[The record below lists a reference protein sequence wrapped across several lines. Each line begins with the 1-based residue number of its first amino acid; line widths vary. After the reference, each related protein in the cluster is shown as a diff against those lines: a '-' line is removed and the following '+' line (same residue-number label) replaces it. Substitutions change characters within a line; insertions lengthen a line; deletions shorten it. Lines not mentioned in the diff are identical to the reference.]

1 MRVLELASGLAGAYC
16 GKLLADAGADVVK
29 GEPADGDPLRGTAA
43 LFEFLNTS
51 KRSVVLDADGPRWDW
66 PDLVIAGNE
75 YERPTALG
83 RTAVAL
89 RSQRAELVVVTITPF
104 GCTGPWAEYPAN
116 EFTLQAW
123 CGSSGRRGEPAR
135 EPLSAGGRMGEYA
148 AGLTAAVGGL
158 AALLGARRFGP
169 GDHVDVSMLEAATT
183 IFNAYMTVQAEL
195 VGRAAMPAMAR
206 YAELPSVERAADGWV
221 GFATNSA
228 PQFRAFAEMVGHPE
242 WADDPELSRAD
253 RRGWHVDDLRPAI
266 TAWTSARSVAQ
277 ILELADAANVPASPV
292 GNGAVLPELEHL
304 RTRDVWVKNP
314 GVGFVQPRAPYKLS
328 VSPLHPLAAA
338 PGVGEHTDALRGEPA
353 RVSDGNGGAAS
364 RHETRRP
371 LDGLRVFDLTTYWAG
386 PYAGQIFGWLG
397 AEVVK
402 VESVQRPDGTRLG
415 TAYATKGPE
424 PWEEAPLFH
433 GANTGK
439 RGVTLDMTRPEG
451 QVLARRLLEQCD
463 VFIENFTPRVVER
476 FGILDDDLRRTCPGL
491 VVARMPAWGLTG
503 PWRDRPGFA
512 QNMEQVTGLAWI
524 TGYRDG
530 PPVVPRG
537 PCDPLGGLHTA
548 FAVLACLWVRERTG
562 VAQTIEAPLVDSAI
576 NVAAQQVIDFSASGY
591 LWERAGNRGPLGAPQ
606 GIYACAKKEA
616 WLALSIEN
624 DAEWLALC
632 DSLGRRDWSTDARFA
647 TDETRRAHHDELDGL
662 LAAELARRELEPMV
676 GALLSAGVPVAQV
689 MRPEEVGVNPQLRAR
704 GFFETLR
711 HPAAGKV
718 AYPGFGARSAT
729 RVEHK
734 AKLHAGP
741 PPLLGQHNREV
752 LGGLLGLTDAELAE
766 LERTRVIGTRP
777 AGR

>member
-1 MRVLELASGLAGAYC
+1 VRVLELASGLAGAYC
-16 GKLLADAGADVVK
+16 GKLFADAGADVVK
-29 GEPADGDPLRGTAA
+29 GEASGGDALRGDPT
-43 LFEFLNTS
+43 LFEFVNTS
-51 KRSVVLDADGPRWDW
+51 KRSVLLDGAGPRWEW
-66 PDLVIAGNE
+66 PDLVIAGSE

-83 RTAVAL
+83 ETAARLRTW
-89 RSQRAELVVVTITPF
+89 RPELVVVTITPF

-135 EPLSAGGRMGEYA
+135 EPLSAGGRMGDYA

-158 AALLGARRFGP
+158 GALLGVRRFGP
-169 GDHVDVSMLEAATT
+169 GDHIDVSMLEAATT

-195 VGRAAMPAMAR
+195 AGRSAMPAMAR
-206 YAELPSVERAADGWV
+206 YAEVPSVERAADGWV

-242 WADDPELSRAD
+242 WPDDPELSRAD
-253 RRGWHVDDLRPAI
+253 RRGWHVDELRPAI
-266 TAWTSARSVAQ
+266 TAWTSARTVAE
-277 ILELADAANVPASPV
+277 ILELADAAHVPASPV

-304 RTRDVWVKNP
+304 RARDTWVENP
-314 GVGFVQPRAPYKLS
+314 GMGFVQPRVPYRLS
-328 VSPLHPLAAA
+328 VSPVHAFTAA
-338 PGVGEHTDALRGEPA
+338 PHAGNDTDAVRAEPA
-353 RVSDGNGGAAS
+353 RPSDNAGTHTD
-364 RHETRRP
+364 RRRP
-371 LDGLRVFDLTTYWAG
+371 LDGMRVFDLTTYWAG
-386 PYAGQIFGWLG
+386 PYAAQIFGWLG
-397 AEVVK
+397 AEVIK
-402 VESVQRPDGTRLG
+402 VESVQRPDGTRMG

-439 RGVTLDMTRPEG
+439 RDITLDMTREQG
-451 QVLARRLLEQCD
+451 QALACRLLGQCD
-463 VFIENFTPRVVER
+463 VFVENFTPRVVER
-476 FGILDDDLRRTCPGL
+476 FGILDDDLLRTCPGL

-537 PCDPLGGLHTA
+537 PCDPMGGLHAA

-562 VAQTIEAPLVDSAI
+562 IAQRIEAPLVDAAV
-576 NVAAQQVIDFSASGY
+576 NVAAQQVIDYSARGY

-606 GIYACAKKEA
+606 GIYKCAKVEA

-624 DAEWLALC
+624 DAQWIALC
-632 DSLGRRDWSTDARFA
+632 DTLGRRDWRNDARFA
-647 TDETRRAHHDELDGL
+647 TDDARRVHHDELDGL
-662 LAAELARRELEPMV
+662 LGEELSRRELEAMV
-676 GALLSAGVPVAQV
+676 GALLSVGVPVAQV
-689 MRPEEVGVNPQLRAR
+689 MRPEEVGTNPQLRAR

-734 AKLHAGP
+734 AKLHSSP

-752 LGGLLGLTDAELAE
+752 LAGLLGVSDAELAE
-766 LERTRVIGTRP
+766 LERTQVIGTRP
-777 AGR
+777 IGR